1 MCTCISWSLTSYY
14 HGPMFVYKHCY
25 FALYILPSH
34 MLVVCVCVCVYVC
47 MYTCMR
53 ACMCVCVSCTCVGV
67 GILYIYMHALVVTT
81 IPHCYTVTFTTH
93 MMCSYIY
100 ICTSCYPMPQHVWK
114 CVDVAAWTATMLT
127 KAQAL
132 SLITFGHRWWKQITR
147 RKQRDA

>member
-14 HGPMFVYKHCY
+14 HGPMCVYKHCY

-34 MLVVCVCVCVYVC
+34 MLVVCVCVCMCACTHACV
-47 MYTCMR
+47 R
-53 ACMCVCVSCTCVGV
+53 ACVCVYHVHV
-67 GILYIYMHALVVTT
+67 WVWVFYIYMHALVVTT
-81 IPHCYTVTFTTH
+81 IPHCYIYNTH
-93 MMCSYIY
+93 DVLIYIY